1 LRRAASR
8 KEALDDGGRELV
20 AGYAESLSIRATI
33 KLALNMIMA
42 DNNCTSDD
50 AYVSLCV
57 QAGAAGTDLAVAAA
71 ALVTRAV

>member
-1 LRRAASR
+1 
-8 KEALDDGGRELV
+8 
-20 AGYAESLSIRATI
+20 
-33 KLALNMIMA
+33 MIMA